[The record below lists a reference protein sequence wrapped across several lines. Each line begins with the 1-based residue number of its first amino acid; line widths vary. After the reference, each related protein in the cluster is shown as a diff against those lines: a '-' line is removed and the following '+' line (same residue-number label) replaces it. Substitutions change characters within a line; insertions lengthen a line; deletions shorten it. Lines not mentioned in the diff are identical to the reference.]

1 MGVYYDQIPGAV
13 ISQSRNV
20 FPSFL
25 TVNLGG
31 FRRDPS
37 EPASNFWLG
46 ASNPSCSTED
56 RAQQPNL
63 CYTLP
68 GTINQ
73 FDISR
78 NPGITDFMIDT
89 ARRTNLASGPA
100 FVLPS
105 NHLATPLALQWDF
118 VIERELFGNYLLSI
132 AYVGTKGKSL
142 LRFATPN
149 LGLNSIPIVLS
160 GVPLSDG
167 SPRFRGTTSPP
178 GTAITSGLQATNGR
192 GFPFL
197 GSYTS
202 IESDAH
208 SLYHSLQLSLNRRLD
223 ESFHL
228 SGAYTWSH
236 SIDEVSDLFDL
247 GGNRSL
253 PQNSFALA
261 ADRGSSS
268 FDVRHRFVSSF
279 VYELRVPWKNRLVTG
294 WQVAGILTAQTG
306 TPFSI
311 LAPYDA
317 SLDGNLTDR
326 LSSTTGVSLT
336 NQGPQQFV
344 VSDISPLI
352 PALGTDGKVGRNTF
366 RSPGLLSFDLGID
379 KRFLLSERHAL
390 QFRCEF
396 FNLFNRTHFGI
407 PVHLAGFPA
416 FGWSTNTIVPAR
428 VVQLALKYSF

>member
-1 MGVYYDQIPGAV
+1 
-13 ISQSRNV
+13 
-20 FPSFL
+20 
-25 TVNLGG
+25 
-31 FRRDPS
+31 
-37 EPASNFWLG
+37 
-46 ASNPSCSTED
+46 
-56 RAQQPNL
+56 
-63 CYTLP
+63 
-68 GTINQ
+68 
-73 FDISR
+73 
-78 NPGITDFMIDT
+78 
-89 ARRTNLASGPA
+89 
-100 FVLPS
+100 
-105 NHLATPLALQWDF
+105 
-118 VIERELFGNYLLSI
+118 
-132 AYVGTKGKSL
+132 
-142 LRFATPN
+142 
-149 LGLNSIPIVLS
+149 
-160 GVPLSDG
+160 
-167 SPRFRGTTSPP
+167 
-178 GTAITSGLQATNGR
+178 
-192 GFPFL
+192 
-197 GSYTS
+197 
-202 IESDAH
+202 
-208 SLYHSLQLSLNRRLD
+208 LD